1 MPEPLPSSL
10 LSHLLL
16 NSLSSLPK
24 QNEVK
29 ICITVDLHFLHHNGN
44 SGKQQ
49 QRQPDEAATLITIAV
64 LLANATLATVNNYK
78 ITPHTMAM
86 AMAIAAPAVEVVA

>member
-1 MPEPLPSSL
+1 
-10 LSHLLL
+10 
-16 NSLSSLPK
+16 LPK

-49 QRQPDEAATLITIAV
+49 QWWTDEATALVTIAV
-64 LLANATLATVNNYK
+64 LLANAILATVSNLK
-78 ITPHTMAM
+78 
-86 AMAIAAPAVEVVA
+86 